1 MTELFATIERRSIWQ
16 DVASQVR
23 KMIEDG
29 TIGPGDKLPSERDMC
44 QQLGVSRIS
53 LREALRALESEGF
66 IEVQAGRGAFVRA
79 HFDRERH
86 VLETLIGFNRE
97 SAEKVF
103 ELRMLFEPNL
113 AGLAARSI
121 SRDNLERLRETV
133 ERMRAHLE
141 DPEAA
146 IQADSDFHRVLGEST
161 GNPLVESLVRFVMT
175 ATGSERLL
183 TLNMQKGV
191 ERALFGHER
200 ILDCVAAGDEAGA
213 ARAMKQH
220 LDDAVAYTR
229 DFSRG

>member
-1 MTELFATIERRSIWQ
+1 MTELFAAIERRSIWQ
-16 DVASQVR
+16 DVAGQVR

-29 TIGPGDKLPSERDMC
+29 TLGAGQKLPSERDMC
-44 QQLGVSRIS
+44 QQFGVSRIS
-53 LREALRALESEGF
+53 VREALRALEREGF

-121 SRDNLERLRETV
+121 SSENLERLRETV
-133 ERMRAHLE
+133 ERMRNHVE
-141 DPEAA
+141 NPEAA
-146 IQADSDFHRVLGEST
+146 IEADSDFHRVLGEST

-175 ATGSERLL
+175 ATGSERLI
-183 TLNMQKGV
+183 TLNTRKGV
-191 ERALFGHER
+191 ERALLGHER
-200 ILDCVAAGDEAGA
+200 ILECVAAGDEDRATA
-213 ARAMKQH
+213 AMKEH
-220 LDDAVAYTR
+220 LQDAVAFAR
-229 DFSRG
+229 RF